1 MEGLLQPHA
10 LAEEVESLKNSIFIA
25 VWLRLISL
33 HLSTGVIDDAGRIFC
48 VMQHQLV
55 QVVVVFAGEGEGT
68 VVLLDELDNLTH
80 AVLGKTCLKMRKIE
94 LANQSPRHGKITP

>member
-10 LAEEVESLKNSIFIA
+10 LAEEVESLKNSIFIG
-25 VWLRLISL
+25 RLVEADFTYIFQQ
-33 HLSTGVIDDAGRIFC
+33 GEVDDAGRIFF

-68 VVLLDELDNLTH
+68 VVLLDELDDLTH
-80 AVLGKTCLKMRKIE
+80 AVLGKTCLKM
-94 LANQSPRHGKITP
+94 